1 MKREPWD
8 TLQNQLWHT
17 AGCSFCSAD
26 QLPLSTIFQ
35 LLWHNLLVISHCC
48 QLQWCKTA
56 VVLTLVT
63 LSLIWAIRIAKK
75 RTWSPSL
82 RKKIV
87 SPILKEIRSWNYF
100 SIYSKMRDFALLRLQ
115 ALFISDHANAQDQGS
130 GWLKYMGFCLHKQ
143 TNKKSVQEN
152 SICWNLSALCPGSQ
166 VTVDGRYRHDVSPGY
181 MKGLV
186 FLWLNLGWIQF
197 PFHKGPF
204 HPSGQ
209 YTNWQCSNILC

>member
-1 MKREPWD
+1 MKQEPWD

-35 LLWHNLLVISHCC
+35 LLWHNLLVTSHCC

-63 LSLIWAIRIAKK
+63 LSLIWAIRIAKE

-82 RKKIV
+82 WKRIV
-87 SPILKEIRSWNYF
+87 SPILKEIRSWNYL

-115 ALFISDHANAQDQGS
+115 ALFVSDHANAQDRGS
-130 GWLKYMGFCLHKQ
+130 GWLKDMGFCLHKQ
-143 TNKKSVQEN
+143 K
-152 SICWNLSALCPGSQ
+152 ICA
-166 VTVDGRYRHDVSPGY
+166 RE
-181 MKGLV
+181 
-186 FLWLNLGWIQF
+186 LNLLKPASLVSRLTGDTGREIQTWCKSRLYEGTGISVIKLGLNPVSF
-197 PFHKGPF
+197 PQRTISSFRSIHKR
-204 HPSGQ
+204 
-209 YTNWQCSNILC
+209 TVL